1 MKDGRDLFVG
11 RREAGLDTGWGQE
24 HIADFLD
31 ELDLR
36 FRYAAGCLL
45 LFVRPEAVAD
55 FKHQLRAAVSDHAA
69 DGTRLQF
76 IQAHG
81 DGGWRSRH
89 HSCQIIDRGTE
100 APGVAIGVQTEMNIE
115 LEGAIGEQGER
126 LSELAAGGEP
136 AGGLFE
142 LQARRAHERPP
153 LASASPGLF
162 FLRVDSPLISMR

>member
-1 MKDGRDLFVG
+1 MKAICDLFVG

-36 FRYAAGCLL
+36 FRYAAGHLL

-55 FKHQLRAAVSDHAA
+55 FKHQMRASVSNNAA

-76 IQAHG
+76 IQVRG
-81 DGGWRSRH
+81 DRGWRSSHR
-89 HSCQIIDRGTE
+89 SRQFINRGTE
-100 APGVAIGVQTEMNIE
+100 APGMAIGIEAEMDIE

-126 LSELAAGGEP
+126 LRELAAGGEP
-136 AGGLFE
+136 TRWA
-142 LQARRAHERPP
+142 
-153 LASASPGLF
+153 
-162 FLRVDSPLISMR
+162 V